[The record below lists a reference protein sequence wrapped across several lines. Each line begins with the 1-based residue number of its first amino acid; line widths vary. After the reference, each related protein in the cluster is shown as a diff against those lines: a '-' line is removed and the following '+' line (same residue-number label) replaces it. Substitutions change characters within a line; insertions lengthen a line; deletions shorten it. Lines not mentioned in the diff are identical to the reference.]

1 MVSMFACVGVCA
13 PRFMLI
19 AATFFTWLSAAATA
33 AQTSSPA
40 AVAPAQPAAESTST
54 ICGMA
59 VPKPAALPPATSGP
73 VVLAI
78 VPCFERQGGASTI
91 DPATYL
97 YYIRLRPSLP
107 SQGVWTPYD
116 DAARTQMLADFRTL
130 WATSFLDD
138 LRIEVID
145 HVLPNGVVGK
155 LVKYDMEERQRV
167 KIVEYTGTKVLEST
181 KIDEKLKEE
190 SVSLRL
196 DSFIDDR
203 AVRRVTA
210 IIREML
216 SEKGYL
222 DSTVTPATT
231 PIPGGAKLVNLT
243 FTISEGP
250 KYKIRDID
258 FVGNEQISDRAL
270 KRRMKETKE
279 QWFLSFIT
287 GRGTYKQD
295 KYGEDAEKVVG
306 FYRDRGHLRVRV
318 DNPELRT
325 LETDADGKTRHVA
338 LVIPVTEGP
347 RYRIGQVSVVDNK
360 AVKTEAI
367 TTLLKLKKGDYYSEQ
382 SVRKGLEKARELY
395 GAIGHFEFTAYPE
408 FKFRD
413 LEPETAEGGAAAGVN
428 GAEAAPASPTA
439 AAAAPASTTAAAA
452 RETAGAPIVDVTM
465 HMQEGEQYFV
475 HRITFEGNTTTK
487 DKVIRRE
494 LRLVES
500 GVFNTEALKYSVRR
514 ITQLGYFKPIDE
526 QRTNDVVKVDKAPGE
541 TNKVDV
547 TLKLEEHNRNELTFG
562 GGVSGIDG
570 FYLSFSYATTNF
582 LGQGETLQVAAQRGA
597 RANIYSV
604 SVSEP
609 YFFDRPISIG
619 ASIFSRKVDYLMS
632 DGRVGYSEVRTGGT
646 GTAGKRLFSFVNA
659 YTTYAYEVID
669 SAVSDDLD
677 LSAGDPLFVSY
688 LDAGRHIESR
698 LSPTLIY
705 NTVDHPITPHR
716 GMRIT
721 GTYDVSGGLLGGTVE
736 YIRPDAEVILYIPHT
751 RRTALGLR
759 GQAGWIKPYGGTEE
773 LPYYRRF
780 FLGGETQ
787 IRGYDIRTVG
797 PLDENNRA
805 LGGDKFVLF
814 NAEYYI
820 DIAGPL
826 RFLVFHDAGQAYAE
840 GHRINLRELRTS
852 SGAEVRFLMPVMNV
866 PFRLIYAWNVYRDV
880 FQPARTFK
888 FAVGTTF

>member
-1 MVSMFACVGVCA
+1 MVSMSARARDRVRHVT
-13 PRFMLI
+13 LI
-19 AATFFTWLSAAATA
+19 AVTFFTFIASDLAAQDVSSAAAT
-33 AQTSSPA
+33 
-40 AVAPAQPAAESTST
+40 T
-54 ICGMA
+54 ICGLP
-59 VPKPAALPPATSGP
+59 VPTPAATPPAGSGP

-78 VPCFERQGGASTI
+78 VPCFERQNGASVV
-91 DPATYL
+91 DPQTYL
-97 YYIRLRPSLP
+97 YYIGLKP
-107 SQGVWTPYD
+107 SQPSRGVWTPYD
-116 DAARTQMLADFRTL
+116 EAARAQMLADFRTL
-130 WATSFLDD
+130 WATNFLDD
-138 LRIEVID
+138 LKIEVLD
-145 HVLPNGVVGK
+145 YPFPNGVVGK
-155 LVKYDMEERQRV
+155 LVKYDIEERQRI

-190 SVSLRL
+190 QVSLRL

-203 AVRRVTA
+203 AVRRVTT
-210 IIREML
+210 IIRGML

-222 DSTVTPATT
+222 DSSVIPKVTPIA
-231 PIPGGAKLVNLT
+231 GGPKTVNLT
-243 FTISEGP
+243 FTIDEGP
-250 KYKIRDID
+250 KYKIREID
-258 FVGNEQISDRAL
+258 FVGNERIGDRRL
-270 KRRMKETKE
+270 KRQMKDTKE
-279 QWFLSFIT
+279 QWMLSFIT
-287 GRGTYKQD
+287 SRGVYKQD
-295 KYGEDAEKVVG
+295 KYGEDAEKVVAH
-306 FYRDRGHLRVRV
+306 YRNEGYLRVRV

-325 LETDADGKTRHVA
+325 LETDADGRTRHVA

-347 RYRIGQVSVVDNK
+347 RYRIGEVAVVDNK

-367 TTLLKLKKGDYYSEQ
+367 TTLLKLKKGEYYSEE
-382 SVRKGLEKARELY
+382 SVRKGLDKARELY

-413 LEPETAEGGAAAGVN
+413 LENAPKEGETPP
-428 GAEAAPASPTA
+428 AAP
-439 AAAAPASTTAAAA
+439 TTAAAA
-452 RETAGAPIVDVTM
+452 REVAPGPAIVDVTM

-475 HRITFEGNTTTK
+475 HHITFEGNTTTK

-494 LRLVES
+494 MRVYES
-500 GVFNTEALKYSVRR
+500 GVFNTEALKYSIRR
-514 ITQLGYFKPIDE
+514 INQLGYFKAIE
-526 QRTNDVVKVDKAPGE
+526 EKSAETVKVEKTPHE

-582 LGQGETLQVAAQRGA
+582 LGQGETFQVSAQRGA
-597 RANIYSV
+597 RANIYQV
-604 SVSEP
+604 SVNEP
-609 YFFDRPISIG
+609 YLFDRPISAG
-619 ASIFSRKVDYLMS
+619 ASIFSRKIDYLMS
-632 DGRVGYSEVRTGGT
+632 DGRVGYSEVRTGSSVS
-646 GTAGKRLFSFVNA
+646 AGRPLRAFMNVFTS
-659 YTTYAYEVID
+659 YAYEVID

-688 LDAGRHIESR
+688 LDEGRHIESR
-698 LSPTLIY
+698 ASPTFVY
-705 NTVDHPITPHR
+705 NTVDHPLMPRR

-721 GTYDVSGGLLGGTVE
+721 ASYDVAGGLLGGTVN

-751 RRTALGLR
+751 RKTSFGLR
-759 GQAGWIKPYGGTEE
+759 AQGGWIKPYGVTEE
-773 LPYYRRF
+773 LPYYRKF
-780 FLGGETQ
+780 FLGGENQ

-797 PLDENNRA
+797 PLDANNRA

-820 DIAGPL
+820 DIAGPV

-840 GHRINLRELRTS
+840 STRINLRELRTS
-852 SGAEVRFLMPVMNV
+852 SGAELRFLMPVMNV

>member
-1 MVSMFACVGVCA
+1 MAVEVTCEMVSMFARAGVRA

-19 AATFFTWLSAAATA
+19 AATFFTFLSATVA
-33 AQTSSPA
+33 AQTSSPP
-40 AVAPAQPAAESTST
+40 AVAEPSTSSTPT
-54 ICGMA
+54 ICGMSI
-59 VPKPAALPPATSGP
+59 PKPAALPPASSGP

-78 VPCFERQGGASTI
+78 VPCFERQGGASMI
-91 DPATYL
+91 DPQTYL

-107 SQGVWTPYD
+107 SQGVWVPYD
-116 DAARTQMLADFRTL
+116 EAARTQMLADFRAL

-138 LRIEVID
+138 LRVEVID
-145 HVLPNGVVGK
+145 YLLPNGVVGK
-155 LVKYDMEERQRV
+155 LVKYDLEERQRI

-190 SVSLRL
+190 SVTLRL

-203 AVRRVTA
+203 AVRRVAT
-210 IIREML
+210 IIRGML

-222 DSTVTPATT
+222 DSTVTHATT
-231 PIPGGAKLVNLT
+231 PIAGGPKLVNLT
-243 FTISEGP
+243 FTITEGP

-258 FVGNEQISDRAL
+258 FVGNEAIGDRAL

-279 QWFLSFIT
+279 QWLLSFLT
-287 GRGTYKQD
+287 GRGAYKQD
-295 KYGEDAEKVVG
+295 KYAEDAEKVVG
-306 FYRDRGHLRVRV
+306 FYRDHGYLRVRV

-325 LETDADGKTRHVA
+325 LETDADGRTRHVA
-338 LVIPVTEGP
+338 LIIPVTEGP

-360 AVKTEAI
+360 AVRTEAI
-367 TTLLKLKKGDYYSEQ
+367 TTLLKLKKGEYYSEQ
-382 SVRKGLEKARELY
+382 SVRKGLDKARELY

-413 LEPETAEGGAAAGVN
+413 LEPEAAAAG
-428 GAEAAPASPTA
+428 GDDAASATPAPTTAPAN
-439 AAAAPASTTAAAA
+439 AAAA

-475 HRITFEGNTTTK
+475 HRITFEGNTVTR

-494 LRLVES
+494 MRLVES

-514 ITQLGYFKPIDE
+514 INQLGYFKPINE
-526 QRTNDVVKVDKAPGE
+526 ERSNETVKVEKTPNE

-547 TLKLEEHNRNELTFG
+547 TVKLEEHNRNELTFG

-582 LGQGETLQVAAQRGA
+582 LGQGETLQVSAQRGA
-597 RANIYSV
+597 RANIYQV
-604 SVSEP
+604 SMSEP
-609 YFFDRPISIG
+609 YFFDRPISVG
-619 ASIFSRKVDYLMS
+619 ASLFSRKVDYLMS
-632 DGRVGYSEVRTGGT
+632 DGRVGYSEVRTGT
-646 GTAGKRLFSFVNA
+646 TATAGKPLRAFMNSYA
-659 YTTYAYEVID
+659 TYAYEVID

-698 LSPTLIY
+698 LSPTFVY
-705 NTVDHPITPHR
+705 NTVDHPFTPRR

-721 GTYDVSGGLLGGTVE
+721 GSYDVAGGLLGGTVE

-751 RRTALGLR
+751 RRTSLGLR
-759 GQAGWIKPYGGTEE
+759 GQAGWIKPYGGTSE

-787 IRGYDIRTVG
+787 LRGYDIRTVG
-797 PLDENNRA
+797 PLDANNRA

-814 NAEYYI
+814 NAEYYV

-840 GHRINLRELRTS
+840 GSRINLRELRTS

-866 PFRLIYAWNVYRDV
+866 PFRLIYAWNVYRDT